1 MKQKEKISTDRIGT
15 FLTQFLEAGLSSN
28 KQRLELL
35 SLTAIRVLK
44 KDYPQTCDDLGS
56 LLSRFSVNVDSLR
69 WHKAEPPPVDADA
82 GLDLL
87 RIIPADDA
95 LEPVLGPDIGNA
107 VNRFIC
113 ERGESEKL
121 LREGIFPPRSLLL
134 KGPPGTGKTMLAKWL
149 AYKLGLSFVVLD
161 LATSI
166 SSYLGKT
173 GSNLRRSLDYA
184 RANPCLLLLD
194 EFDSIAKRRDDSS
207 EVGELKRIVNV
218 LLKELEEWP
227 LHSVLVAAT
236 NHANLLD
243 PAIHRRFDVV
253 LNIPMPD
260 LREREAILLRG
271 IGRFAGEM
279 EPSFTSALAQALDGC
294 NGSEVDTLAR
304 SAIRRHLVEKIPLEQ
319 AIVTAIIQRVPDL
332 SKDEFARLALILKD
346 CAGLS
351 VRDIA
356 DLLGKGSSTI
366 QYHLSK
372 GARKQR
378 RDQNA

>member
-1 MKQKEKISTDRIGT
+1 MKQKEKIGTDRIGT

-35 SLTAIRVLK
+35 SLTAIRVLRN
-44 KDYPQTCDDLGS
+44 DYPQTCDDLGS

-69 WHKAEPPPVDADA
+69 WHKAEP
-82 GLDLL
+82 
-87 RIIPADDA
+87 PADDA

-236 NHANLLD
+236 NHADLLD

-253 LNIPMPD
+253 MNIPMPD
-260 LREREAILLRG
+260 LLEREAILLRG
-271 IGRFAGEM
+271 IGRFAGTM
-279 EPSFTSALAQALDGC
+279 EHSFISAMAQALDGC